1 MGKVRPLRTLTA
13 AGAAVAALIV
23 LGFAAQDLLSYFR
36 TVFEGAPYWIWA
48 AGPQGIWLLT
58 SGVAE
63 AVTFIGLILLTIRLL
78 SGSPIWKHRARR
90 AEVLTSS

>member
-13 AGAAVAALIV
+13 AGTAVTALIV

-48 AGPQGIWLLT
+48 AGLQGIWLLT
-58 SGVAE
+58 SGVVE
-63 AVTFIGLILLTIRLL
+63 AVAFIGLILLTIRLL